1 MILSI
6 RRKFFNWTGHHV
18 RKITAI
24 FNEIYMKCTFF
35 SENNL
40 KRRLLAKCCNKP
52 LKQLWKL
59 TTLRSVTNKMKKNLM
74 ILLLTA
80 VMVLVTACG
89 SNSGNKAST
98 GNNESNGAANQDE
111 KLKVVLLIPGT
122 LGDKSFFD
130 AANNGLKK
138 VKDELGA
145 ETKVIEMG
153 ADKTKWEPTYND
165 IAAEDWDVIISG
177 GSEITEMFNATAEA
191 NPDKKFINY
200 DTDIEE
206 APANVYSMTY
216 ATNEVSFLAGAAAAY
231 ATQSDMPNAN
241 KDNVIGFLGGM
252 DIPGIN
258 AFLVG
263 YIQGAQYVDP
273 NVKVAVSY
281 AGDFVNP
288 AKGKELSLIQY
299 NSGVDIIFN
308 VAGGTGLGI
317 FDAAKEK
324 KKYAI
329 GVDSDQALLLK
340 DTDPEKANLI
350 VTSAIKKIDSA
361 ILGAVKKLTEGT
373 LEMGKRDILSFVE
386 DGVGIA
392 ENDIYKSTFPED
404 LQAKIEEVKQKL
416 INKEIKVDNAMGME
430 TSEIE
435 AIRNAVKP

>member
-1 MILSI
+1 
-6 RRKFFNWTGHHV
+6 
-18 RKITAI
+18 
-24 FNEIYMKCTFF
+24 
-35 SENNL
+35 
-40 KRRLLAKCCNKP
+40 
-52 LKQLWKL
+52 
-59 TTLRSVTNKMKKNLM
+59 MKKKALS
-74 ILLLTA
+74 LLLLV
-80 VMVLVTACG
+80 VMVMVTACG
-89 SNSGNKAST
+89 
-98 GNNESNGAANQDE
+98 NNTSSNGSSANAGSNAAEGGETSSGD

-130 AANNGLKK
+130 SANSGLQK

-145 ETKVIEMG
+145 ETKVVEMG
-153 ADKTKWEPTYND
+153 VDKTKWDPTFND

-177 GSEITEMFNATAEA
+177 GSEITEMFNATAELY
-191 NPDKKFINY
+191 PDKKFINY
-200 DTDIEE
+200 DTDIDE
-206 APANVYSMTY
+206 APENMYNMSY
-216 ATNEVSFLAGAAAAY
+216 ATNEVSFLAGAVAAL

-241 KDNVIGFLGGM
+241 PENVIGFVGGM

-273 NVKVAVSY
+273 DVKVAVSY

-299 NSGVDIIFN
+299 NSGVDVIFN

-329 GVDSDQALLLK
+329 GVDSDQAMLLNE
-340 DTDPEKANLI
+340 TDSEKANLI
-350 VTSAIKKIDSA
+350 VTSSIKKIDSA
-361 ILGAVKKLTEGT
+361 ILGAVKKLQEGT
-373 LEMGKRDILSFVE
+373 LEMGKRDVLSFVD

-392 ENDIYKSTFPED
+392 ENEIYKNVFPAD
-404 LQAKIEEVKQKL
+404 LQAKVEEVKQKL
-416 INKEIKVDNAMGME
+416 INKEITVDNAMGME
-430 TSEIE
+430 TSEVE

>member
-1 MILSI
+1 ML
-6 RRKFFNWTGHHV
+6 
-18 RKITAI
+18 
-24 FNEIYMKCTFF
+24 
-35 SENNL
+35 
-40 KRRLLAKCCNKP
+40 
-52 LKQLWKL
+52 
-59 TTLRSVTNKMKKNLM
+59 
-74 ILLLTA
+74 ILLLAA

-89 SNSGNKAST
+89 GKGGNSAST
-98 GNNESNGAANQDE
+98 DNKGNNGAVKQE
-111 KLKVVLLIPGT
+111 GKLKVVLLIPGV

-130 AANNGLKK
+130 AANSGLQK
-138 VKDELGA
+138 VKEILGA
-145 ETKVIEMG
+145 DTKVIEMG

-165 IAAEDWDVIISG
+165 IASQDWDVIISG

-191 NPDKKFINY
+191 NPEKKFINY

-231 ATQSDMPNAN
+231 ATQSSMPNAN
-241 KDNVIGFLGGM
+241 KENVIGFVGGM

-329 GVDSDQALLLK
+329 GVDSDQGMLLK
-340 DTDPEKANLI
+340 QTDPEKADLI
-350 VTSAIKKIDSA
+350 VTSAIKKIDMA
-361 ILGAVKKLTEGT
+361 ILGAVKRVQEGT
-373 LEMGKRDILSFVE
+373 LEMGKRDVLSFVE

-392 ENDIYKSTFPED
+392 ENEIYKAAFPED
-404 LQAKIEEVKQKL
+404 IQAKIEEVKLKL
-416 INKEIKVDNAMGME
+416 IKKEIKVDNAMGME
-430 TSEIE
+430 TAEIE
-435 AIRNAVKP
+435 KIRNAVKP

>member
-1 MILSI
+1 
-6 RRKFFNWTGHHV
+6 
-18 RKITAI
+18 
-24 FNEIYMKCTFF
+24 
-35 SENNL
+35 
-40 KRRLLAKCCNKP
+40 
-52 LKQLWKL
+52 
-59 TTLRSVTNKMKKNLM
+59 MKKNVLV
-74 ILLLTA
+74 LLLVA

-89 SNSGNKAST
+89 SNSSNNST
-98 GNNESNGAANQDE
+98 GTNSGTNTAEEGSAEG

-130 AANNGLKK
+130 AANNGLQK
-138 VKDELGA
+138 VKAELGA
-145 ETKVIEMG
+145 ETKVVEMG
-153 ADKTKWEPTYND
+153 TDKTKWEPTFND
-165 IAAEDWDVIISG
+165 IAAEEWDVIISG

-206 APANVYSMTY
+206 APANMYNMSYS
-216 ATNEVSFLAGAAAAY
+216 TNEVSFLAGAVAAL
-231 ATQSDMPNAN
+231 ATKSDMPNAN
-241 KDNVIGFLGGM
+241 PENVIGFVGGM

-273 NVKVAVSY
+273 DVKVAVSY

-299 NSGVDIIFN
+299 NSGVDVIFN

-324 KKYAI
+324 TQYAI
-329 GVDSDQALLLK
+329 GVDSDQAALLK

-361 ILGAVKKLTEGT
+361 ILGAVTKIQDGT
-373 LEMGKRDILSFVE
+373 LEMGKRDVLGFVE
-386 DGVGIA
+386 EGVGIA
-392 ENDIYKSTFPED
+392 ENDIYKDVFPAD
-404 LQAKIEEVKQKL
+404 LQAKVEEVKQKL
-416 INKEIKVDNAMGME
+416 INKEVTVDNAMGME
-430 TSEIE
+430 TSEVE

>member
-1 MILSI
+1 
-6 RRKFFNWTGHHV
+6 
-18 RKITAI
+18 
-24 FNEIYMKCTFF
+24 
-35 SENNL
+35 
-40 KRRLLAKCCNKP
+40 
-52 LKQLWKL
+52 
-59 TTLRSVTNKMKKNLM
+59 MKKNML
-74 ILLLTA
+74 ILLLAA

-89 SNSGNKAST
+89 GKGGNSAST
-98 GNNESNGAANQDE
+98 DNKGNNGAVKQE
-111 KLKVVLLIPGT
+111 GKLKVVLLIPGV

-130 AANNGLKK
+130 AANSGLQK
-138 VKDELGA
+138 VKEILGA

-165 IAAEDWDVIISG
+165 IASQDWDVIISG

-191 NPDKKFINY
+191 NPEKKFINY

-231 ATQSDMPNAN
+231 ATQSSMPNAN
-241 KDNVIGFLGGM
+241 KENVIGFVGGM

-329 GVDSDQALLLK
+329 GVDSDQGMLLK
-340 DTDPEKANLI
+340 QTDPEKADLI
-350 VTSAIKKIDSA
+350 VTSAIKKIDMA
-361 ILGAVKKLTEGT
+361 ILGAVKRVQEGT
-373 LEMGKRDILSFVE
+373 LEMGKRDVLSFVE
-386 DGVGIA
+386 DGVGLA
-392 ENDIYKSTFPED
+392 ENEIYKAAFPED
-404 LQAKIEEVKQKL
+404 IQAKIEDVKLKL
-416 INKEIKVDNAMGME
+416 IKKEIKVDNAMGME
-430 TSEIE
+430 TAEIE
-435 AIRNAVKP
+435 KIRNAVKP

>member
-1 MILSI
+1 
-6 RRKFFNWTGHHV
+6 
-18 RKITAI
+18 
-24 FNEIYMKCTFF
+24 
-35 SENNL
+35 
-40 KRRLLAKCCNKP
+40 
-52 LKQLWKL
+52 
-59 TTLRSVTNKMKKNLM
+59 MKKKVLALM
-74 ILLLTA
+74 LLT

-89 SNSGNKAST
+89 SGASNNGTSTTNGNQTAEGGETASA
-98 GNNESNGAANQDE
+98 G
-111 KLKVVLLIPGT
+111 KLKVVLIIPGT

-130 AANNGLKK
+130 AANNGLQK
-138 VKDELGA
+138 VKEELGA
-145 ETKVIEMG
+145 ETKVVEMG
-153 ADKTKWEPTYND
+153 TDKTKWEPTFND
-165 IAAEDWDVIISG
+165 IAAGDWDVIISG

-200 DTDIEE
+200 DTDIDE
-206 APANVYSMTY
+206 APANMYNMSY
-216 ATNEVSFLAGAAAAY
+216 ATNEVSFLAGAVAAL
-231 ATQSDMPNAN
+231 ATQSGMPNAN
-241 KDNVIGFLGGM
+241 KDNVIGFVGGM

-273 NVKVAVSY
+273 SVKVAVSY

-299 NSGVDIIFN
+299 NSGVDVIFN

-329 GVDSDQALLLK
+329 GVDSDQAALIK
-340 DTDPEKANLI
+340 DTDAEKANLI
-350 VTSAIKKIDSA
+350 ITSAIKKIDMA
-361 ILGAVKKLTEGT
+361 ILGAVKKLQNGT
-373 LEMGKRDILSFVE
+373 LEMGKRDVLSFVD

-392 ENDIYKSTFPED
+392 ENDIYKNVLPAD
-404 LQAKIEEVKQKL
+404 LQAKADEVKQKL

-430 TSEIE
+430 TSEVE

>member
-1 MILSI
+1 
-6 RRKFFNWTGHHV
+6 
-18 RKITAI
+18 
-24 FNEIYMKCTFF
+24 
-35 SENNL
+35 
-40 KRRLLAKCCNKP
+40 
-52 LKQLWKL
+52 
-59 TTLRSVTNKMKKNLM
+59 MKKNVLA
-74 ILLLTA
+74 LLLLA

-89 SNSGNKAST
+89 SNSSGKGN
-98 GNNESNGAANQDE
+98 AANTGTNAEGGEAAAGD

-130 AANNGLKK
+130 AANSGLQK
-138 VKDELGA
+138 VKEQLGA
-145 ETKVIEMG
+145 ETKVVEMG
-153 ADKTKWEPTYND
+153 ADKTKWEPTFND
-165 IAAEDWDVIISG
+165 IAAEDWDVVISG

-206 APANVYSMTY
+206 APENMYNMSYS
-216 ATNEVSFLAGAAAAY
+216 TNEVSFLAGAVAAL

-241 KDNVIGFLGGM
+241 KENVIGFVGGM

-273 NVKVAVSY
+273 DVKVAVSY

-299 NSGVDIIFN
+299 NSGVDVIFN

-324 KKYAI
+324 TKYAI
-329 GVDSDQALLLK
+329 GVDSDQAMLLK
-340 DTDPEKANLI
+340 DTDSEKANLI
-350 VTSAIKKIDSA
+350 VTSAIKKIDMA
-361 ILGAVKKLTEGT
+361 ILGAVKKLQDGT
-373 LEMGKRDILSFVE
+373 LEMGKRDVLGFVE

-392 ENDIYKSTFPED
+392 ENDIYKNVFPAD
-404 LQAKIEEVKQKL
+404 LQAKVEEVKQKL

-430 TSEIE
+430 TSEVE

>member
-1 MILSI
+1 
-6 RRKFFNWTGHHV
+6 
-18 RKITAI
+18 
-24 FNEIYMKCTFF
+24 
-35 SENNL
+35 
-40 KRRLLAKCCNKP
+40 
-52 LKQLWKL
+52 
-59 TTLRSVTNKMKKNLM
+59 MKKNVLF
-74 ILLLTA
+74 LLLTV

-89 SNSGNKAST
+89 SNGGNQAST
-98 GNNESNGAANQDE
+98 GNNSSDAAGQSD
-111 KLKVVLLIPGT
+111 KLKVILLIPGT

-130 AANNGLKK
+130 AANNGLNK
-138 VKDELGA
+138 VKEELGA
-145 ETKVIEMG
+145 VTKVVEMG
-153 ADKTKWEPTYND
+153 TDKTKWEPTYND

-177 GSEITEMFNATAEA
+177 GSEITEMFNAIAEA

-231 ATQSDMPNAN
+231 ATQSEMEHAN
-241 KDNVIGFLGGM
+241 EDNVIGFVGGM

-273 NVKVAVSY
+273 DVKVAVSY

-329 GVDSDQALLLK
+329 GVDSDQAMLLK

-361 ILGAVKKLTEGT
+361 ILGAVKKLSEGT
-373 LEMGKRDILSFVE
+373 LEMGKRDRLSFEE

-392 ENDIYKSTFPED
+392 ENDIYTSTFPEEI
-404 LQAKIEEVKQKL
+404 QAKVEEVKQKL
-416 INKEIKVDNAMGME
+416 INNEIEVDNAMGME
-430 TSEIE
+430 TAEVE

>member
-1 MILSI
+1 MNKKVLS
-6 RRKFFNWTGHHV
+6 
-18 RKITAI
+18 
-24 FNEIYMKCTFF
+24 
-35 SENNL
+35 
-40 KRRLLAKCCNKP
+40 
-52 LKQLWKL
+52 
-59 TTLRSVTNKMKKNLM
+59 
-74 ILLLTA
+74 LLLLM

-89 SNSGNKAST
+89 NNTSNNGSSANT
-98 GNNESNGAANQDE
+98 GSNAAEGGETGAGD

-130 AANNGLKK
+130 SANNGLQK

-145 ETKVIEMG
+145 ETKVVEMG
-153 ADKTKWEPTYND
+153 VDKTKWEPTFND
-165 IAAEDWDVIISG
+165 IASEDWDVIISG
-177 GSEITEMFNATAEA
+177 GSEITEMFNATAELY
-191 NPDKKFINY
+191 PDKKFINY
-200 DTDIEE
+200 DTDIDE
-206 APANVYSMTY
+206 APDNMYNMSY
-216 ATNEVSFLAGAAAAY
+216 ATNEVSFLAGAVAAL
-231 ATQSDMPNAN
+231 ATQSDMPNATPE
-241 KDNVIGFLGGM
+241 NVIGFVGGM

-273 NVKVAVSY
+273 DVKVAVSY

-299 NSGVDIIFN
+299 NSGVDVIFN

-329 GVDSDQALLLK
+329 GVDSDQAMLIN
-340 DTDPEKANLI
+340 DTDSEKANLI
-350 VTSAIKKIDSA
+350 VTSSIKKIDTA
-361 ILGAVKKLTEGT
+361 ILGAVKRLQEGT
-373 LEMGKRDILSFVE
+373 LEMGKRDVLSFVD

-392 ENDIYKSTFPED
+392 ENDIYKNVFPAD
-404 LQAKIEEVKQKL
+404 LQAKVEEVKQKL

-430 TSEIE
+430 TAEVE

>member
-1 MILSI
+1 M
-6 RRKFFNWTGHHV
+6 
-18 RKITAI
+18 
-24 FNEIYMKCTFF
+24 
-35 SENNL
+35 
-40 KRRLLAKCCNKP
+40 
-52 LKQLWKL
+52 L
-59 TTLRSVTNKMKKNLM
+59 T
-74 ILLLTA
+74 LLLLA

-89 SNSGNKAST
+89 NNKSGNGNAATPGTNAGGGNAAS
-98 GNNESNGAANQDE
+98 GD

-130 AANNGLKK
+130 AANNGLQK
-138 VKDELGA
+138 VKSELGA
-145 ETKVIEMG
+145 ETKVVEMG
-153 ADKTKWEPTYND
+153 ADKTKWEPTFND
-165 IAAEDWDVIISG
+165 IAAEDWDVVISG

-206 APANVYSMTY
+206 APANMYNMSYS
-216 ATNEVSFLAGAAAAY
+216 TNEVSFLAGAVAAL

-273 NVKVAVSY
+273 DVKVAVSY

-299 NSGVDIIFN
+299 NSGVDVIFN

-324 KKYAI
+324 TKYAI
-329 GVDSDQALLLK
+329 GVDSDQAMLLK
-340 DTDPEKANLI
+340 DTDSAKANLI

-361 ILGAVKKLTEGT
+361 ILGAVKKLQDGT
-373 LEMGKRDILSFVE
+373 LEMGKRDVLGFVE

-392 ENDIYKSTFPED
+392 ENEIYKEVFPAD
-404 LQAKIEEVKQKL
+404 LQAKVEEVKQKL

-430 TSEIE
+430 TSEVE

>member
-1 MILSI
+1 M
-6 RRKFFNWTGHHV
+6 
-18 RKITAI
+18 
-24 FNEIYMKCTFF
+24 
-35 SENNL
+35 
-40 KRRLLAKCCNKP
+40 
-52 LKQLWKL
+52 
-59 TTLRSVTNKMKKNLM
+59 
-74 ILLLTA
+74 

-89 SNSGNKAST
+89 NNTANNGNAADA
-98 GNNESNGAANQDE
+98 GNNAAESTNAGSGD

-130 AANNGLKK
+130 AANSGLQK
-138 VKDELGA
+138 VQTELGA

-153 ADKTKWEPTYND
+153 TDKTKWEPTFND
-165 IAAEDWDVIISG
+165 IAAEDWDVVISG
-177 GSEITEMFNATAEA
+177 GSEITEMFNMTAEA

-206 APANVYSMTY
+206 APANMYNMSYS
-216 ATNEVSFLAGAAAAY
+216 TNEVSFLAGAVAAL

-241 KDNVIGFLGGM
+241 PENVIGFVGGM

-273 NVKVAVSY
+273 DVKVAVSY

-299 NSGVDIIFN
+299 NSGVDVIFN

-324 KKYAI
+324 TKYAI
-329 GVDSDQALLLK
+329 GVDSDQAMLLK
-340 DTDPEKANLI
+340 DTDSEKANLI

-361 ILGAVKKLTEGT
+361 ILGAVTKLQEGT
-373 LEMGKRDILSFVE
+373 LEMGKRDVLGFVE

-392 ENDIYKSTFPED
+392 ENDIYTSVFPAD
-404 LQAKIEEVKQKL
+404 LQAKVEEVKQKL
-416 INKEIKVDNAMGME
+416 INKEITVDNAMGME
-430 TSEIE
+430 TSEVE

>member
-1 MILSI
+1 
-6 RRKFFNWTGHHV
+6 
-18 RKITAI
+18 
-24 FNEIYMKCTFF
+24 
-35 SENNL
+35 
-40 KRRLLAKCCNKP
+40 
-52 LKQLWKL
+52 
-59 TTLRSVTNKMKKNLM
+59 MKKNVLV
-74 ILLLTA
+74 LLVA
-80 VMVLVTACG
+80 MVMVLVTACG
-89 SNSGNKAST
+89 SNTNNQAST
-98 GNNESNGAANQDE
+98 GNSDSNGGTSQDGN
-111 KLKVVLLIPGT
+111 LKVILLIPGT

-130 AANNGLKK
+130 AANNGLNK
-138 VKDELGA
+138 VKEELGA
-145 ETKVIEMG
+145 ETKVVEMG
-153 ADKTKWEPTYND
+153 TDKTKWEPTYND
-165 IAAEDWDVIISG
+165 IAAQDWDVVISG
-177 GSEITEMFNATAEA
+177 GSEITEMFNAVAEA

-206 APANVYSMTY
+206 APDNVYSMTY

-231 ATQSDMPNAN
+231 ATQSDMEHAN
-241 KDNVIGFLGGM
+241 EDNVIGFVGGM

-273 NVKVAVSY
+273 DVKVAVSY

-329 GVDSDQALLLK
+329 GVDSDQAMLLK

-361 ILGAVKKLTEGT
+361 ILGAVKRLSEGT

-386 DGVGIA
+386 EGVGIA
-392 ENDIYKSTFPED
+392 ENEIYTAAFPED
-404 LQAKIEEVKQKL
+404 VQAKIEEVKQKL

-430 TSEIE
+430 TSEVE

>member
-1 MILSI
+1 
-6 RRKFFNWTGHHV
+6 
-18 RKITAI
+18 
-24 FNEIYMKCTFF
+24 
-35 SENNL
+35 
-40 KRRLLAKCCNKP
+40 
-52 LKQLWKL
+52 
-59 TTLRSVTNKMKKNLM
+59 MKKNVLA
-74 ILLLTA
+74 LLLLM

-89 SNSGNKAST
+89 NNTANNGNAADAGNDAANSGNAGS
-98 GNNESNGAANQDE
+98 GD

-130 AANNGLKK
+130 AANSGLQK
-138 VKDELGA
+138 VQTELGA

-153 ADKTKWEPTYND
+153 TDKTKWEPTFND
-165 IAAEDWDVIISG
+165 IAAEDWDVVISG
-177 GSEITEMFNATAEA
+177 GSEITEMFNMTAEA

-206 APANVYSMTY
+206 APANMYNMSYS
-216 ATNEVSFLAGAAAAY
+216 TNEVSFLAGAVAAL
-231 ATQSDMPNAN
+231 ATQSDMPNSN
-241 KDNVIGFLGGM
+241 PENVIGFVGGM

-273 NVKVAVSY
+273 DVKVAVSY

-299 NSGVDIIFN
+299 NSGVDVIFN

-324 KKYAI
+324 TKYAI
-329 GVDSDQALLLK
+329 GVDSDQAMLLK
-340 DTDPEKANLI
+340 DTDSEKANLI

-361 ILGAVKKLTEGT
+361 ILGAVTKLQEGT
-373 LEMGKRDILSFVE
+373 LEMGKRDVLGFVE

-392 ENDIYKSTFPED
+392 ENDIYTSVFPAD
-404 LQAKIEEVKQKL
+404 LQAKVEEVKQKL
-416 INKEIKVDNAMGME
+416 INKEITVDNAMGME
-430 TSEIE
+430 TSEVE

>member
-1 MILSI
+1 
-6 RRKFFNWTGHHV
+6 
-18 RKITAI
+18 
-24 FNEIYMKCTFF
+24 
-35 SENNL
+35 
-40 KRRLLAKCCNKP
+40 
-52 LKQLWKL
+52 
-59 TTLRSVTNKMKKNLM
+59 MKKNVLA
-74 ILLLTA
+74 LLLLA

-89 SNSGNKAST
+89 SNSSGNK
-98 GNNESNGAANQDE
+98 NAANTGTNAEGGEAAAGD

-130 AANNGLKK
+130 AANSGLQK

-145 ETKVIEMG
+145 ETKVVEMG
-153 ADKTKWEPTYND
+153 ADKTKWEPTFND
-165 IAAEDWDVIISG
+165 IAAEDWDVVISG

-206 APANVYSMTY
+206 APENMYNMSYS
-216 ATNEVSFLAGAAAAY
+216 TNEVSFLAGAVAAL

-241 KDNVIGFLGGM
+241 KENVIGFVGGM

-273 NVKVAVSY
+273 DVKVAVSY

-299 NSGVDIIFN
+299 NSGVDVIFN

-324 KKYAI
+324 TKYAI
-329 GVDSDQALLLK
+329 GVDSDQAMLLK
-340 DTDPEKANLI
+340 DTDSEKANLI
-350 VTSAIKKIDSA
+350 VTSAIKKIDMA
-361 ILGAVKKLTEGT
+361 ILGAVKKLQDGT
-373 LEMGKRDILSFVE
+373 LEMGKRDVLGFVE

-392 ENDIYKSTFPED
+392 ENDIYKNVFPAD
-404 LQAKIEEVKQKL
+404 LQAKVEEVKQKL
-416 INKEIKVDNAMGME
+416 INKEITVDNAMGME
-430 TSEIE
+430 TSEVE

>member
-1 MILSI
+1 MNKKVLS
-6 RRKFFNWTGHHV
+6 
-18 RKITAI
+18 
-24 FNEIYMKCTFF
+24 
-35 SENNL
+35 
-40 KRRLLAKCCNKP
+40 
-52 LKQLWKL
+52 
-59 TTLRSVTNKMKKNLM
+59 
-74 ILLLTA
+74 LLLLM

-89 SNSGNKAST
+89 NNTSNNGSSTNTGSKADEGGET
-98 GNNESNGAANQDE
+98 GAGD

-130 AANNGLKK
+130 SANNGLQK

-145 ETKVIEMG
+145 VTKVVEMG
-153 ADKTKWEPTYND
+153 VDKTKWEPTFND
-165 IAAEDWDVIISG
+165 IASEDWDVIISG
-177 GSEITEMFNATAEA
+177 GSEITEMFNATAELY
-191 NPDKKFINY
+191 PDKKFINY
-200 DTDIEE
+200 DTDIDE
-206 APANVYSMTY
+206 APDNMYNMSY
-216 ATNEVSFLAGAAAAY
+216 ATNEVSFLAGAVAAL
-231 ATQSDMPNAN
+231 ATQSDMPNATPE
-241 KDNVIGFLGGM
+241 NVIGFVGGM

-273 NVKVAVSY
+273 DVKVAVSY

-299 NSGVDIIFN
+299 NSGVDVIFN

-329 GVDSDQALLLK
+329 GVDSDQAMLIN
-340 DTDPEKANLI
+340 DTDSEKANLI
-350 VTSAIKKIDSA
+350 VTSSIKKIDTA
-361 ILGAVKKLTEGT
+361 ILGAVKRSQEGT
-373 LEMGKRDILSFVE
+373 LEMGKRDVLSFVD

-392 ENDIYKSTFPED
+392 ENDIYKNVFPAD
-404 LQAKIEEVKQKL
+404 LQAKVEEVKQKL

-430 TSEIE
+430 TAEVE

>member
-1 MILSI
+1 
-6 RRKFFNWTGHHV
+6 
-18 RKITAI
+18 
-24 FNEIYMKCTFF
+24 
-35 SENNL
+35 
-40 KRRLLAKCCNKP
+40 
-52 LKQLWKL
+52 
-59 TTLRSVTNKMKKNLM
+59 MKKNVLV
-74 ILLLTA
+74 LLLVA
-80 VMVLVTACG
+80 VMILVTACG
-89 SNSGNKAST
+89 SNSSNNST
-98 GNNESNGAANQDE
+98 GTNSGTNTAEEGSAEG

-130 AANNGLKK
+130 AANNGLQK
-138 VKDELGA
+138 VKAELGA
-145 ETKVIEMG
+145 ETKVVEMG
-153 ADKTKWEPTYND
+153 TDKTKWEPTFND
-165 IAAEDWDVIISG
+165 IAAEEWDVIISG

-206 APANVYSMTY
+206 APANMYNMSYS
-216 ATNEVSFLAGAAAAY
+216 TNEVSFLAGAVAAL
-231 ATQSDMPNAN
+231 ATKSDMPNAN
-241 KDNVIGFLGGM
+241 PENVIGFVGGM

-273 NVKVAVSY
+273 DVKVAVSY

-299 NSGVDIIFN
+299 NSGVDVIFN

-324 KKYAI
+324 TKYAI
-329 GVDSDQALLLK
+329 GVDSDQAALLK

-361 ILGAVKKLTEGT
+361 ILGAVTKIQDGT
-373 LEMGKRDILSFVE
+373 LEMGKRDVLGFVE
-386 DGVGIA
+386 EGVGIA
-392 ENDIYKSTFPED
+392 ENDIYKDVFPAD
-404 LQAKIEEVKQKL
+404 LQAKVEEVKQKL
-416 INKEIKVDNAMGME
+416 INKEVTVDNAMGME
-430 TSEIE
+430 TSEVE

>member
-1 MILSI
+1 
-6 RRKFFNWTGHHV
+6 
-18 RKITAI
+18 
-24 FNEIYMKCTFF
+24 
-35 SENNL
+35 
-40 KRRLLAKCCNKP
+40 
-52 LKQLWKL
+52 
-59 TTLRSVTNKMKKNLM
+59 MKKNILF
-74 ILLLTA
+74 LLLA
-80 VMVLVTACG
+80 VVMVLVTACG
-89 SNSGNKAST
+89 SNSANQGST
-98 GNNESNGAANQDE
+98 GDNNSDAAGQSD
-111 KLKVVLLIPGT
+111 KLKVILLIPGT

-130 AANNGLKK
+130 AANNGLNK
-138 VKDELGA
+138 VKEELGA
-145 ETKVIEMG
+145 VTKVVEMG
-153 ADKTKWEPTYND
+153 TDKTKWEPTYND

-177 GSEITEMFNATAEA
+177 GSEITEMFNAIAEA

-231 ATQSDMPNAN
+231 ATQSEMENAN
-241 KDNVIGFLGGM
+241 EDNVIGFVGGM

-273 NVKVAVSY
+273 DVKVAVSY

-329 GVDSDQALLLK
+329 GVDSDQAMLLK
-340 DTDPEKANLI
+340 DTDPEKADLI

-361 ILGAVKKLTEGT
+361 ILGAVKKLSEGT
-373 LEMGKRDILSFVE
+373 LEMGKRDRLSFEE

-392 ENDIYKSTFPED
+392 ENDIYTSTFPEEI
-404 LQAKIEEVKQKL
+404 QAKVEEVKQKL
-416 INKEIKVDNAMGME
+416 INNEIEVDNAMGME
-430 TSEIE
+430 TAEVE

>member
-1 MILSI
+1 
-6 RRKFFNWTGHHV
+6 
-18 RKITAI
+18 
-24 FNEIYMKCTFF
+24 
-35 SENNL
+35 
-40 KRRLLAKCCNKP
+40 
-52 LKQLWKL
+52 
-59 TTLRSVTNKMKKNLM
+59 MKKKMLTLM
-74 ILLLTA
+74 LLA
-80 VMVLVTACG
+80 VMVLVAACG
-89 SNSGNKAST
+89 NNKSGN
-98 GNNESNGAANQDE
+98 GNAATATPGTNADGGGAAAGD

-130 AANNGLKK
+130 AANNGLQK
-138 VKDELGA
+138 VKSELGA
-145 ETKVIEMG
+145 ETKVVEMG
-153 ADKTKWEPTYND
+153 GDKTKWEPTFND
-165 IAAEDWDVIISG
+165 IAAEDWDVVISG

-206 APANVYSMTY
+206 APANMYNMSYS
-216 ATNEVSFLAGAAAAY
+216 TNEVSFLAGAAAAL

-273 NVKVAVSY
+273 EVKVAVSY

-324 KKYAI
+324 NKYAI
-329 GVDSDQALLLK
+329 GVDSDQAMLLK
-340 DTDPEKANLI
+340 DTDSVKANLI

-361 ILGAVKKLTEGT
+361 ILGAVKKLQDGT
-373 LEMGKRDILSFVE
+373 LEMGKRDVLGFVE

-392 ENDIYKSTFPED
+392 ENEIYKAAFPAE
-404 LQAKIEEVKQKL
+404 LQTKIEEVKQKL

-430 TSEIE
+430 TSEVE

>member
-1 MILSI
+1 
-6 RRKFFNWTGHHV
+6 
-18 RKITAI
+18 
-24 FNEIYMKCTFF
+24 
-35 SENNL
+35 
-40 KRRLLAKCCNKP
+40 
-52 LKQLWKL
+52 
-59 TTLRSVTNKMKKNLM
+59 MKKNMLV
-74 ILLLTA
+74 ILLLA
-80 VMVLVTACG
+80 VMVLVAACG
-89 SNSGNKAST
+89 NNKSGNGNSANT
-98 GNNESNGAANQDE
+98 GSNAGGGEAAAGD

-130 AANNGLKK
+130 AANSGLQK

-145 ETKVIEMG
+145 ETKVVEMG
-153 ADKTKWEPTYND
+153 ADKTKWEPTFND
-165 IAAEDWDVIISG
+165 IAAEDWDVVISG

-206 APANVYSMTY
+206 APENMYNMSYS
-216 ATNEVSFLAGAAAAY
+216 TNEVSFLAGAVAAL

-241 KDNVIGFLGGM
+241 PENVIGFVGGM

-273 NVKVAVSY
+273 DVKVAVSY

-299 NSGVDIIFN
+299 NSGVDVIFN

-324 KKYAI
+324 TKYAI
-329 GVDSDQALLLK
+329 GVDSDQAMLLK
-340 DTDPEKANLI
+340 DTDSDKANLI
-350 VTSAIKKIDSA
+350 VTSAIKKIDMA
-361 ILGAVKKLTEGT
+361 ILGAVKKLQDGT
-373 LEMGKRDILSFVE
+373 LEMGKRDVLGFVE

-392 ENDIYKSTFPED
+392 ENDIYTSVFPAE
-404 LQAKIEEVKQKL
+404 LQAKAEEVKQKL
-416 INKEIKVDNAMGME
+416 INKEITVDNAMGME
-430 TSEIE
+430 TSEVE

>member
-1 MILSI
+1 
-6 RRKFFNWTGHHV
+6 
-18 RKITAI
+18 
-24 FNEIYMKCTFF
+24 
-35 SENNL
+35 
-40 KRRLLAKCCNKP
+40 
-52 LKQLWKL
+52 
-59 TTLRSVTNKMKKNLM
+59 MKKNVLF
-74 ILLLTA
+74 LLLTV

-89 SNSGNKAST
+89 SNGGNQAST
-98 GNNESNGAANQDE
+98 GNNSSDAAGQSD
-111 KLKVVLLIPGT
+111 KLKVILLIPGT

-130 AANNGLKK
+130 AANNGLNK
-138 VKDELGA
+138 VKEELGA
-145 ETKVIEMG
+145 TTKVVEMG
-153 ADKTKWEPTYND
+153 TDKTKWEPTYND

-177 GSEITEMFNATAEA
+177 GSEITEMFNAIAEA

-231 ATQSDMPNAN
+231 ATQSEMEHAN
-241 KDNVIGFLGGM
+241 EDNVIGFVGGM

-273 NVKVAVSY
+273 DVKVAVSY

-329 GVDSDQALLLK
+329 GVDSDQAMLLK

-361 ILGAVKKLTEGT
+361 ILGAVKKLSEGT
-373 LEMGKRDILSFVE
+373 LEMGKRDRLSFEE

-392 ENDIYKSTFPED
+392 ENDIYTSTFPEEI
-404 LQAKIEEVKQKL
+404 QAKVEEVKQKL
-416 INKEIKVDNAMGME
+416 INNEIEVDNAMGME
-430 TSEIE
+430 TAEVE

>member
-1 MILSI
+1 
-6 RRKFFNWTGHHV
+6 
-18 RKITAI
+18 
-24 FNEIYMKCTFF
+24 
-35 SENNL
+35 
-40 KRRLLAKCCNKP
+40 
-52 LKQLWKL
+52 
-59 TTLRSVTNKMKKNLM
+59 MKKKMLA
-74 ILLLTA
+74 LLLMA

-89 SNSGNKAST
+89 NNTSGNGNAVNSGTNAE
-98 GNNESNGAANQDE
+98 GGEAAAGD

-130 AANNGLKK
+130 AANSGLQK

-145 ETKVIEMG
+145 ETKVVEMG
-153 ADKTKWEPTYND
+153 ADKTKWEPTFND
-165 IAAEDWDVIISG
+165 IAAEDWDVVISG

-200 DTDIEE
+200 DTDIDE
-206 APANVYSMTY
+206 APENMYNMSYS
-216 ATNEVSFLAGAAAAY
+216 TNEVSFLAGAAAAL

-241 KDNVIGFLGGM
+241 PENVIGFLGGM

-273 NVKVAVSY
+273 DVKVAVSY

-324 KKYAI
+324 TKYAI

-340 DTDPEKANLI
+340 DTDSEKANLI
-350 VTSAIKKIDSA
+350 VTSAIKKIDTA
-361 ILGAVKKLTEGT
+361 ILGAVKKLQDGT
-373 LEMGKRDILSFVE
+373 LEMGKRDVLGFVE

-392 ENDIYKSTFPED
+392 ENDIYKDVFPAD
-404 LQAKIEEVKQKL
+404 LQAKVEEVKQKL
-416 INKEIKVDNAMGME
+416 INKEVTVDNAMGME
-430 TSEIE
+430 TAEVE

>member
-1 MILSI
+1 
-6 RRKFFNWTGHHV
+6 
-18 RKITAI
+18 
-24 FNEIYMKCTFF
+24 
-35 SENNL
+35 
-40 KRRLLAKCCNKP
+40 
-52 LKQLWKL
+52 
-59 TTLRSVTNKMKKNLM
+59 MKKKVLS
-74 ILLLTA
+74 LLLLV
-80 VMVLVTACG
+80 VMVMVTACG
-89 SNSGNKAST
+89 
-98 GNNESNGAANQDE
+98 NNTSSNGSSANAGSNAAEGGATSSGD

-130 AANNGLKK
+130 SANSGLQK

-145 ETKVIEMG
+145 ETKVVEMG
-153 ADKTKWEPTYND
+153 VDKTKWEPTFND

-177 GSEITEMFNATAEA
+177 GSEITEMFNATAELY
-191 NPDKKFINY
+191 PDKKFINY
-200 DTDIEE
+200 DTDIDE
-206 APANVYSMTY
+206 APENMYNMSY
-216 ATNEVSFLAGAAAAY
+216 ATNEVSFLAGAVAAL

-241 KDNVIGFLGGM
+241 PENVIGFVGGM

-273 NVKVAVSY
+273 DVKVAVSY

-299 NSGVDIIFN
+299 NSGVDVIFN

-329 GVDSDQALLLK
+329 GVDSDQAMLLNE
-340 DTDPEKANLI
+340 TDSEKANLI
-350 VTSAIKKIDSA
+350 VTSSIKKIDSA
-361 ILGAVKKLTEGT
+361 ILGAVKRLQDGT
-373 LEMGKRDILSFVE
+373 LEMGKRDVLSFVD

-392 ENDIYKSTFPED
+392 ENDIYKNNFPAD
-404 LQAKIEEVKQKL
+404 LQAKVEEVKQKL
-416 INKEIKVDNAMGME
+416 INKEITVDNAMGME
-430 TSEIE
+430 TSEVE

>member
-1 MILSI
+1 
-6 RRKFFNWTGHHV
+6 
-18 RKITAI
+18 
-24 FNEIYMKCTFF
+24 
-35 SENNL
+35 
-40 KRRLLAKCCNKP
+40 
-52 LKQLWKL
+52 
-59 TTLRSVTNKMKKNLM
+59 
-74 ILLLTA
+74 
-80 VMVLVTACG
+80 
-89 SNSGNKAST
+89 
-98 GNNESNGAANQDE
+98 AAGD

-130 AANNGLKK
+130 AANSGLQK

-145 ETKVIEMG
+145 ETKVVEMG
-153 ADKTKWEPTYND
+153 ADKTKWEPTFND
-165 IAAEDWDVIISG
+165 IAAEDWDVVISG

-206 APANVYSMTY
+206 APENMYNMSYS
-216 ATNEVSFLAGAAAAY
+216 TNEVSFLAGAVAAL

-241 KDNVIGFLGGM
+241 KENVIGFVGGM

-273 NVKVAVSY
+273 DVKVAVSY

-299 NSGVDIIFN
+299 NSGVDVIFN

-324 KKYAI
+324 TKYAI
-329 GVDSDQALLLK
+329 GVDSDQAMLLK
-340 DTDPEKANLI
+340 DTDSEKANLI
-350 VTSAIKKIDSA
+350 VTSAIKKIDMA
-361 ILGAVKKLTEGT
+361 ILGAVKKLQDGT
-373 LEMGKRDILSFVE
+373 LEMGKRDVLGFVE

-392 ENDIYKSTFPED
+392 ENDIYKNVFPAD
-404 LQAKIEEVKQKL
+404 LQAKVEEVKQKL
-416 INKEIKVDNAMGME
+416 INKEITVDNAMGME
-430 TSEIE
+430 TSEVE